1 VGAVRA
7 PAVSGRF
14 YPGTKGELERAVREL
29 LRTVEPGAHPAAAR
43 AAIAPH
49 AGYLYSGLTA
59 AHVFARLRL
68 PRLIVIVAP
77 NHTGM
82 CRASGGA
89 SLWET
94 GAFATPLGEVP
105 IDDAFTDGEN
115 EVTRWTVTGTHEGEL
130 AGIPRTGRRFSVT
143 GISIGRV
150 VNGKI
155 TESWN
160 SWDALGLMQQLGVVS
175 EAKGRAA

>member
-1 VGAVRA
+1 MATQNAALSRRIFEDVWNRKNLGAIDDLMSADYVHHDPSS
-7 PAVSGRF
+7 PAVPSGVDGYKQF
-14 YPGTKGELERAVREL
+14 VNSYMNAFPD
-29 LRTVEPGAHPAAAR
+29 AHF
-43 AAIAPH
+43 
-49 AGYLYSGLTA
+49 T
-59 AHVFARLRL
+59 
-68 PRLIVIVAP
+68 
-77 NHTGM
+77 
-82 CRASGGA
+82 
-89 SLWET
+89 
-94 GAFATPLGEVP
+94 
-105 IDDAFTDGEN
+105 IDDAFTDSQNTEVHN

-143 GISIGRV
+143 GISIARI